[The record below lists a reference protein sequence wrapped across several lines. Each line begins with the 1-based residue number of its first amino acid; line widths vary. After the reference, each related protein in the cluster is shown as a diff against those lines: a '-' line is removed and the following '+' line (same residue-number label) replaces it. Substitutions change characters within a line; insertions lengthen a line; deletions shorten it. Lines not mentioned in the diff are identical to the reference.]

1 MSQKITHKRGATF
14 SYSGLVTLPAGTWTA
29 SCDLDNPAGTKE
41 SDTTVTLAV
50 LGSPG
55 ANGET
60 HSILI
65 EVAAGTTAA
74 WPIVTL
80 SGDIRFEDNAGVIVF
95 TSTFHI
101 SVVKEITDAS

>member
-1 MSQKITHKRGATF
+1 MPQKITHKRGATF

-29 SCDLDNPAGTKE
+29 SCDLDNGTGTKV
-41 SDTTVTLAV
+41 SDTTVTLNT

-65 EVAAGTTAA
+65 EVVAATTAA
-74 WPIVTL
+74 WPVGTL
-80 SGDIRFEDNAGVIVF
+80 SGDIRFADNAGVIVY
-95 TSTFHI
+95 TSTFYV
-101 SVVKEITDAS
+101 SVGNGITDAS